1 MGYRSDVYLKTT
13 TEGYITIKRRN
24 DSIENPEHRM
34 LKYANSIKKTP
45 SGFYKIEFIDIKWYK
60 SFEEIKHFVESL
72 KILQEQ
78 DIPYSFIRIGEDSDD
93 VEHKM
98 NWIDDMPEEI
108 RDFAPIVDV
117 NDEDW
122 SCYEDIT
129 KTEKYSHIIGVMFDL
144 FDEYEECDD
153 IKYALRDMNSDGE
166 VSDTEYD
173 YAIEHWEEL
182 LKEWEE
188 RSEK

>member
-1 MGYRSDVYLKTT
+1 MGYRSDVYIKTT
-13 TEGYITIKRRN
+13 TEGHITIKRRN

-34 LKYANSIKKTP
+34 LKYADSIKKTP

-117 NDEDW
+117 NDSDW
-122 SCYEDIT
+122 GCYED
-129 KTEKYSHIIGVMFDL
+129 V
-144 FDEYEECDD
+144 DE
-153 IKYALRDMNSDGE
+153 E
-166 VSDTEYD
+166 V
-173 YAIEHWEEL
+173 
-182 LKEWEE
+182 
-188 RSEK
+188 